1 MLCVIGIVAPLT
13 QGSQVAWVTVLGS
26 MVEVCNRKD
35 YLSLFASL
43 GIKPH
48 CVVLDSAELATV
60 VCAFKD

>member
-1 MLCVIGIVAPLT
+1 MLRVIGVVALLA
-13 QGSQVAWVTVLGS
+13 QGSKVARVAVLGR

-48 CVVLDSAELATV
+48 CVVLDAAKLTAI